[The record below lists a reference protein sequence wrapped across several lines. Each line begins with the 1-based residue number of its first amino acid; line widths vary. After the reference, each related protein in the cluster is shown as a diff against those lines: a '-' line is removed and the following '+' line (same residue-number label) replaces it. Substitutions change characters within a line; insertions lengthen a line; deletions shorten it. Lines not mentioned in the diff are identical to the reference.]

1 MILAGRPERRRANS
15 MPWSFRA
22 AQALHK
28 AGAIVCEGGVPPPEY
43 RLAEMPQRIR
53 HARRPN
59 STTVASPP
67 ETPCHRVPAHRA
79 DLSLRA
85 ACHRELIVRLQ
96 PTQLRLA
103 SKRKDGDR
111 LEQAL

>member
-1 MILAGRPERRRANS
+1 

-28 AGAIVCEGGVPPPEY
+28 AGAIVCEGGVPPPEH

-53 HARRPN
+53 HARRPS
-59 STTVASPP
+59 STP
-67 ETPCHRVPAHRA
+67 RLPALLRRHVIEFQ
-79 DLSLRA
+79 LIEQTSLYELLA
-85 ACHRELIVRLQ
+85 IRELIVRLQ

-103 SKRKDGDR
+103 SKRKDDDR